1 MTTFPP
7 DETAPKMAPNPTGLV
22 DVHAHFVTE
31 RYVAAATAAGH
42 EHPDA
47 MPGWPQWNTAAHL
60 DLMDSGR
67 IQTSILS
74 VSSPG
79 THFGDDRAGRT
90 LSREVNECAARL
102 RASHPTR
109 FGHFASLPLPDIDGA
124 LHEIEYA
131 LETLN
136 ADGFAV
142 ETNHHGA
149 YPGDNRYEP
158 VWAELDRRRA
168 VVFVHPTSP
177 PNASAVSLGRPRPML
192 EFLFDSARAAS
203 DLVFTGTLLRHPG
216 IQWIFSHGG
225 GVLPLLVDRMELFR
239 SALPSDDCDPAATAS
254 VADQLRM
261 LWFDMAGTPFP
272 RQIPALT
279 DLVGAERILYGS
291 DYCWTPREAVRAQ
304 LAGIDSAEATA
315 AGTWRELTTRNA
327 QRLLRLPMASPTADR
342 GTRVMRGTS

>member
-1 MTTFPP
+1 
-7 DETAPKMAPNPTGLV
+7 MAPDPTGLV

-79 THFGDDRAGRT
+79 THFGDDRAART
-90 LSREVNECAARL
+90 LSREVNECATRL

-158 VWAELDRRRA
+158 VWAELDRRRT

-216 IQWIFSHGG
+216 TSCACCGSTW
-225 GVLPLLVDRMELFR
+225 RARR
-239 SALPSDDCDPAATAS
+239 SRIRSLRSPTWSAPS
-254 VADQLRM
+254 
-261 LWFDMAGTPFP
+261 
-272 RQIPALT
+272 
-279 DLVGAERILYGS
+279 GS
-291 DYCWTPREAVRAQ
+291 CT
-304 LAGIDSAEATA
+304 EATI
-315 AGTWRELTTRNA
+315 AGPHAKPCAPN
-327 QRLLRLPMASPTADR
+327 SPGSTPPKRPPPAR
-342 GTRVMRGTS
+342 GGS